1 MLIIRQDPFISQS
14 SPGHSPQPRIDFSYY
29 EISGPDICSLICGSN
44 SLHLWF
50 YQFASFYDPMS
61 NTYLDQQVFIIHLL
75 ACPRKKPDMAW
86 IGHLL
91 HAIPRAAAVQI
102 RVSGVGHILEYEHQ
116 SLVGLP
122 SIKARINRP
131 SRALT
136 SMLGKQAC
144 CSCSATVF
152 CTTCTI
158 GHFHEILSHKNFYTV

>member
-1 MLIIRQDPFISQS
+1 
-14 SPGHSPQPRIDFSYY
+14 
-29 EISGPDICSLICGSN
+29 
-44 SLHLWF
+44 
-50 YQFASFYDPMS
+50 MS
-61 NTYLDQQVFIIHLL
+61 NTYLDQQVFIIHLP
-75 ACPRKKPDMAW
+75 CPRKKPDMAW

-91 HAIPRAAAVQI
+91 HGIPRAAAVQI

-152 CTTCTI
+152 CTTSTI
-158 GHFHEILSHKNFYTV
+158 GHFHKILSHKNFYTI

>member
-1 MLIIRQDPFISQS
+1 
-14 SPGHSPQPRIDFSYY
+14 
-29 EISGPDICSLICGSN
+29 
-44 SLHLWF
+44 
-50 YQFASFYDPMS
+50 MS
-61 NTYLDQQVFIIHLL
+61 NTYLDQQVFIIHLP
-75 ACPRKKPDMAW
+75 CPRKKPDMAW

-91 HAIPRAAAVQI
+91 HGIPRAAAVQI
-102 RVSGVGHILEYEHQ
+102 RVSAEWCGVGHILEYEHQ

-152 CTTCTI
+152 CTTSTI
-158 GHFHEILSHKNFYTV
+158 GHFDEILSHKNFYTRAGLL

>member
-1 MLIIRQDPFISQS
+1 
-14 SPGHSPQPRIDFSYY
+14 
-29 EISGPDICSLICGSN
+29 
-44 SLHLWF
+44 
-50 YQFASFYDPMS
+50 MS

-91 HAIPRAAAVQI
+91 HGIPRAAAVQI
-102 RVSGVGHILEYEHQ
+102 RVSGIVVWATYSSMNIQ

-122 SIKARINRP
+122 SIKARINHP

-152 CTTCTI
+152 CTTSTI
-158 GHFHEILSHKNFYTV
+158 GHFHEILSHKNFSTRSGLLRDLSRDDCIEEFIKRIWSSGLVWAVGLQSGLQWLKNSQMH